1 MALEANDTCPEFI
14 GPDDLSSAVVTLES
28 KDKTEPGV
36 EVKLEDIAEGQCVQ
50 MLHLGPYDQGRETIK
65 LMADFA
71 SDRGVEF
78 HGRHHEFYLSDP
90 RRVPPERLR
99 TILRL
104 PVRPR

>member
-1 MALEANDTCPEFI
+1 MIRVPEFI

-71 SDRGVEF
+71 SGRGVEF